1 VHCACEL
8 CLCIVF
14 VYCGCVVCL
23 CSVLVHCACV
33 LCLCIVLVYC
43 ACVMCLCIVLV
54 YCACDLLRTWG
65 MRTDTE
71 KWQTITSSRDM
82 LMSKI
87 TEALTKHFYDL
98 FLYPGDRRGM
108 KLAYNCGRCPACSG
122 ESAHK
127 AGKRNG
133 HLKASK
139 GIKACPFL
147 GRKSP
152 RLMAGYIM
160 ESRIG
165 YSQSESQLGSSG

>member
-1 VHCACEL
+1 M
-8 CLCIVF
+8 
-14 VYCGCVVCL
+14 
-23 CSVLVHCACV
+23 LVHCACV

-139 GIKACPFL
+139 GMKACPFL